1 MEFDINEF
9 ASNQHSMN
17 VEMCKTLARI
27 EQSQKDTTQR
37 LFGGDGQA
45 GVLPYMAEQARTV
58 AKEAGERV
66 DKVELRL
73 GAIETF
79 KNGTIRWVAGA
90 AAVLTAEAGLL
101 TFYFS
106 HISSRV
112 QEIQALIPKH

>member
-17 VEMCKTLARI
+17 VEICKTLARI

-37 LFGGDGQA
+37 LFGGDGQT
-45 GVLPYMAEQARTV
+45 GVLPYMAEAAKTV

-79 KNGTIRWVAGA
+79 KNGTIRWVGGA
-90 AAVLTAEAGLL
+90 IAVISAEAALL
-101 TFYFS
+101 AFYFN
-106 HISSRV
+106 HMANRV
-112 QEIQALIPKH
+112 QEVQSLLKH